1 MKCPHAVSQ
10 TTVRDLDDVLLQK
23 RLKPGCSS
31 KLCCSFWC
39 GREELYLYTS
49 FCWHVKRKMNVRCS
63 SDAASLMETVQC
75 CYGVATN
82 WKMWWALLLPAVWTQ
97 EDNHMLLTLCDCS
110 WRGVFIK
117 LIKMTC
123 FLCFVLFFTEVHICV
138 YVCLRWRDWYLLKEE
153 ALHLDSL
160 FLHLSVEHFAVRHQA
175 SVRWGFI

>member
-23 RLKPGCSS
+23 RLKPGRSS

-63 SDAASLMETVQC
+63 SDAASLMETVQR

-123 FLCFVLFFTEVHICV
+123 FLCFVFYRSTHLCVCVFEMERLVFVEGSSSSFRLFIF
-138 YVCLRWRDWYLLKEE
+138 
-153 ALHLDSL
+153 ALERGALCSKTP
-160 FLHLSVEHFAVRHQA
+160 
-175 SVRWGFI
+175 GFC